1 MRFVVFVKGDEDSEA
16 GVLPDEKL
24 LAEMT
29 KYNEDLAKAGVLIA
43 AEGLAPSSK
52 GALVRFSGDKRTVID
67 GPFSEAKELVAG
79 FWMLQVKSQEE
90 AIEWIKRAPNPFP
103 GKESE
108 IEIRQV
114 FEQDDFGDNLT
125 PELREKEQ
133 RLAEKMA
140 ENAKR

>member
-1 MRFVVFVKGDEDSEA
+1 MRFVVFVKGDAETEA
-16 GVLPDEKL
+16 GAVPDEKM

-29 KYNEDLAKAGVLIA
+29 EYNEELAKAGVLIA

-52 GALVRFSGDKRTVID
+52 GALVRFSGDERTVID
-67 GPFSEAKELVAG
+67 GPFGNPNERVAG

-103 GKESE
+103 DKESE
-108 IEIRQV
+108 VEIRQV
-114 FEQDDFGDNLT
+114 SEADDFGDNMTL
-125 PELREKEQ
+125 ELRQKEQ

>member
-1 MRFVVFVKGDEDSEA
+1 MRFIVLVKGDEDSES
-16 GVLPDEKL
+16 GVLPDEKM

-52 GALVRFSGDKRTVID
+52 GARVRFSGDKRTVID
-67 GPFSEAKELVAG
+67 GPFSESKELVAG

-103 GKESE
+103 GKESD

>member
-1 MRFVVFVKGDEDSEA
+1 MRFIVLVKGDAESEA
-16 GVLPDEKL
+16 GVVPDEKM

-29 KYNEDLAKAGVLIA
+29 KYNEDLAKAGVLLA

-52 GALVRFSGDKRTVID
+52 GALVRFSGDERTVID
-67 GPFSEAKELVAG
+67 GPFGEPKERVAG

-103 GKESE
+103 GKESD

>member
-1 MRFVVFVKGDEDSEA
+1 VFVKGDAESEA
-16 GVLPDEKL
+16 GALPDEKML
-24 LAEMT
+24 TEMN

-43 AEGLAPSSK
+43 AEGLTPSSK
-52 GALVRFSGDKRTVID
+52 GALVRFSGDERTVID
-67 GPFSEAKELVAG
+67 GPFGEPKERVAG

-90 AIEWIKRAPNPFP
+90 AIEWIKRAPNPIP

-114 FEQDDFGDNLT
+114 SEADDFGDNMT

-133 RLAEKMA
+133 RLVEKMA